1 MESKIKILLEII
13 QAYYEENKGFELKL
27 IHGEPALIIDGSEW
41 YGKTFEECV
50 IDATHTI
57 QEWYEEKYQDE
68 WESEGKISKIWEER
82 AS

>member
-27 IHGEPALIIDGSEW
+27 IQGEPALIIDGSEW
-41 YGKTFEECV
+41 YGKT
-50 IDATHTI
+50 
-57 QEWYEEKYQDE
+57 
-68 WESEGKISKIWEER
+68 WEER